1 MVSLNAQFLDISIL
15 LIFMNDLNYAIK
27 NSTTCHFADDIC
39 LLNVKQS
46 IKEIKKSVNKDSKSL
61 LHWRNAIK
69 ISLNVTKTEAV
80 IFRAKDK
87 VFVTDLKL
95 KMCGKR
101 LYLIT

>member
-61 LHWRNAIK
+61 LHWPNAIK